1 MINELIDN
9 ISNSTIREFIRRKNS
24 SFKNFERGEDYS
36 DILKEDDKFSELIK
50 FRGSLTYIIPKIFL
64 TTQTKKNMRDL
75 MFSKKISY
83 IFDTANSFEF
93 AILDTCMISIIN
105 QSEKDNKIKF
115 LDGIRNLLEPD
126 VYKVNQCIQMHR
138 IQ

>member
-50 FRGSLTYIIPKIFL
+50 FRGNLTYIIPKIFW